1 MNRRNFLSLTGTFT
15 GGLLVLP
22 DFLHALGT
30 QPLQNQKDSCVVFIQ
45 LNGGNDGLNTYIP
58 FDHPGYYDLRPHIA
72 IAKNDIIGKS
82 NGMGWHPALKN
93 WNTIQQNGDLT
104 VIQNVG
110 YPSPNRSHF
119 RSQEIWQTASG
130 AQEYLTEGWLG
141 RYLDLQCTTTQPTG
155 GVNIDSIDNLAL
167 RGKEPNSITVKDPA
181 RFRSQATTE
190 ASQLSTNPQLDFVRK
205 IASTMVEGADDIRR
219 AIAASQTEVSYPTT
233 ALGKN
238 LEWIARLIKGNLH
251 TYVYYTSQNGYDT
264 HDNQKSIHQNKLK
277 ELDEAVFA
285 FYTEIKRAGLL
296 SQVTL
301 VVFSEFGR
309 RVRDNGNGTDH
320 GTAAPV
326 FVIGGHTTGKVVG
339 TNPNLDNLDQGDLKF
354 ETDFRSVYAT
364 LLQQKLQHQPTSI
377 GITQA
382 PLSGIFR

>member
-15 GGLLVLP
+15 GGVLVLP
-22 DFLHALGT
+22 DFLHALGS
-30 QPLQNQKDSCVVFIQ
+30 QPLQNQKDSCIVFIQ

-72 IAKNDIIGKS
+72 IAKNDILGKN

-141 RYLDLQCTTTQPTG
+141 RYLDLQCTTPQPTG

-181 RFRSQATTE
+181 RFRSNTIGEAT
-190 ASQLSTNPQLDFVRK
+190 QLSSNPQLDFVRK
-205 IASTMVEGADDIRR
+205 IASSVVEGADDIRR
-219 AIAASQTEVSYPTT
+219 ALETSQTEVNYPAT

-238 LEWIARLIKGNLH
+238 LEWIARLIKGNLYTH
-251 TYVYYTSQNGYDT
+251 VYYTSQNGYDT
-264 HDNQKSIHQNKLK
+264 HDNQKTVHQNKLK

-296 SQVTL
+296 QQVTL
-301 VVFSEFGR
+301 VVLSEFGR

-326 FVIGGHTTGKVVG
+326 FVIGGHTTGKIVG
-339 TNPNLDNLDQGDLKF
+339 TNPNLDDLDQGDLKF

-364 LLQQKLQHQPTSI
+364 LLQQKLQHHPTAI

>member
-22 DFLHALGT
+22 DFLHALGS

-72 IAKNDIIGKS
+72 VAKNDIIGK
-82 NGMGWHPALKN
+82 NKGMGWHPALKN

-141 RYLDLQCTTTQPTG
+141 RYLDLQCTITQPTG

-181 RFRSQATTE
+181 RFRSNAIGEAT
-190 ASQLSTNPQLDFVRK
+190 QLSTNPQLDFVRK
-205 IASTMVEGADDIRR
+205 IASSVVEGADDIRR

-251 TYVYYTSQNGYDT
+251 THVYYTSQNGYDT
-264 HDNQKSIHQNKLK
+264 HDNQKTIHQNKLK
-277 ELDEAVFA
+277 ELDDAVFA

-326 FVIGGHTTGKVVG
+326 FVIGGHTTGKIVG
-339 TNPNLDNLDQGDLKF
+339 TNPNLDDLDQGDLKF

-364 LLQQKLQHQPTSI
+364 LLQQKLQHHPTSI